1 MKTLKQIPL
10 MGTKKINKAP
20 DVRFKDTFV
29 NLKANGM
36 RHIKQA
42 LADMERGRFIF

>member
-1 MKTLKQIPL
+1 MKTLKETPF

-20 DVRFKDTFV
+20 DVRLKDTFV
-29 NLKANGM
+29 NLKATGM
-36 RHIKQA
+36 QHIRQA